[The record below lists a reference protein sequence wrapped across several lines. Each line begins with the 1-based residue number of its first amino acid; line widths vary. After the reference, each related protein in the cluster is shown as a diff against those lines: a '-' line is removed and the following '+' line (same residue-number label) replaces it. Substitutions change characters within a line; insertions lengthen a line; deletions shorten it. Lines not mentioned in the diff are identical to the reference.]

1 MLNNDFLESGETLTN
16 EDNLPMIFTPSASD
30 D

>member
-1 MLNNDFLESGETLTN
+1 MLNNYFLESGETLTN